1 MRTFKYLQ
9 SVQYTC
15 TSAVQVV
22 NKEMANT
29 RKLSDV
35 SKQLVWQKVHLE
47 VSGNDLIIRIP
58 CYPDGDQVEDAKQM
72 LQRLLKSTDPME

>member
-22 NKEMANT
+22 NKEMSKTLDRAFSGAWVST
-29 RKLSDV
+29 SLMATSIMVAEYVAYGQKSVILGVIGVIAMAIAFACWSD
-35 SKQLVWQKVHLE
+35 
-47 VSGNDLIIRIP
+47 
-58 CYPDGDQVEDAKQM
+58 
-72 LQRLLKSTDPME
+72 